1 MWPIALK
8 ICTESSSEYV
18 VKWPKALTA
27 RACATMLKVYVTTN
41 PLLLCTPRSPTFGPA
56 SICLKTGPA
65 YKLGAKLL

>member
-41 PLLLCTPRSPTFGPA
+41 PLLLCTPRSPTHIIHVVFA
-56 SICLKTGPA
+56 VITDSVHCTQLD
-65 YKLGAKLL
+65 

>member
-1 MWPIALK
+1 MKKFTYMVQKHTFEEYSLKMWPIALK

-41 PLLLCTPRSPTFGPA
+41 PLLVCTP
-56 SICLKTGPA
+56 
-65 YKLGAKLL
+65 